1 MLTFNSGLLW
11 TFVNLIVFFLILKK
25 LLFQP
30 VMGMI
35 EKREQMIS
43 GQIEDAEQKNTQA
56 GLLKEK
62 YEAELKNANQE
73 AAMIVKTAKE
83 RGKEEYEEDF
93 KRCRCG
99 GVQNN
104 CGRQVKPSR
113 TEREKAVQGIQNE
126 IAQVAIAAASK
137 VIQENVD
144 QASNEKILDD
154 FLREAGAGQ

>member
-11 TFVNLIVFFLILKK
+11 TFVNLIVFFLILKR

-62 YEAELKNANQE
+62 YDAELKNANQE
-73 AAMIVKTAKE
+73 AARIVKTAKE
-83 RGKEEYEEDF
+83 RGKEEYEKILRDAGAEASKIIADAS
-93 KRCRCG
+93 KTIE
-99 GVQNN
+99 
-104 CGRQVKPSR
+104 

>member
-11 TFVNLIVFFLILKK
+11 TFVNLIVFFIILKK

-83 RGKEEYEEDF
+83 RGKEEYEKILRDADAEASKIIADAR
-93 KRCRCG
+93 KTIE
-99 GVQNN
+99 
-104 CGRQVKPSR
+104 

>member
-1 MLTFNSGLLW
+1 
-11 TFVNLIVFFLILKK
+11 VNLIVFFIILKK

-56 GLLKEK
+56 GLLKER

-73 AAMIVKTAKE
+73 AARIVKTAKE
-83 RGKEEYEEDF
+83 RGKEEYEKILRDADAEASKIIADAR
-93 KRCRCG
+93 KTIE
-99 GVQNN
+99 
-104 CGRQVKPSR
+104 